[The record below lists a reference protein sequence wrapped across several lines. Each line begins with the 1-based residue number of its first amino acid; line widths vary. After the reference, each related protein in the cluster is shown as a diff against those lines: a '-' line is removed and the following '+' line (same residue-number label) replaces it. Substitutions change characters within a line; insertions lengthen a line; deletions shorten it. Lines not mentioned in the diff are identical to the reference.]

1 MHGRKESVKEK
12 MEKQIPNEI
21 VKMIINNHEETNSEM
36 MGHLHNRFVA
46 FISESKLP
54 IPMVITVL
62 QLLLHESIE
71 MAIQKYIKGE

>member
-1 MHGRKESVKEK
+1 
-12 MEKQIPNEI
+12 MEDRQIPNEI
-21 VKMIINNHEETNSEM
+21 VKMIIQNHEDTNTEM

-62 QLLLHESIE
+62 QLLLHESVD
-71 MAIQKYIKGE
+71 MAVEKYIKGK

>member
-1 MHGRKESVKEK
+1 
-12 MEKQIPNEI
+12 MEDRQIPNEI
-21 VKMIINNHEETNSEM
+21 VKMLIQNHEDTNTEM

-62 QLLLHESIE
+62 QLLLHESVD
-71 MAIQKYIKGE
+71 MAVEKYIKGK

>member
-1 MHGRKESVKEK
+1 ME
-12 MEKQIPNEI
+12 EKQIPNEI

-71 MAIQKYIKGE
+71 MAVQKYIKGE